1 MTQPGL
7 MAWRSIKTRDQTI
20 MTTLSLEAVS
30 TVRSSAYRKTA
41 WRLMPFLMLCYLCA
55 YLDRVNVGFAKL
67 QMMNDLALSETVYG
81 LGAGVF
87 FIGYFL
93 SEVPSNI
100 ILHKVGARVWIAR
113 IMITWGIVSAL
124 FAFVETAWQ
133 FYALRFLL
141 GIAEAGLAPG
151 LLLYLTYWF
160 PSYRRARM
168 TVLWF
173 IAIPLSG
180 MVGGPL
186 SGWIMNHFA
195 GVHGWAGWQWMFV
208 LEAVPTVV
216 VGLLVLS
223 YLKDGVHQA
232 TWLNDEEKALIT
244 REQAEDDQQK
254 VTHASI
260 GEFIRDRRLWL
271 LAAIYFC
278 VVMGQYAITFWLPP
292 LVRNAG
298 VSDPLHIGFLTSLP
312 YLCAIAAMLLVGRSG
327 DKHRERRWHLIVPM
341 IAGAIGLS
349 LAAMMGG
356 NPTLSILSLCLAA
369 SGILSATS
377 LFWMLPTTLLGGVSA
392 AAGIAAVNSLA
403 NLAGF
408 CSPYLIGWITT
419 LTGSSAIGM
428 YLITG
433 VLFLGASLVL
443 RIPAALVNR

>member
-1 MTQPGL
+1 
-7 MAWRSIKTRDQTI
+7 

-30 TVRSSAYRKTA
+30 TVRSNAYRKTA

-81 LGAGVF
+81 LGAGMF

-93 SEVPSNI
+93 CEVPSNI

-180 MVGGPL
+180 MVGGPI
-186 SGWIMNHFA
+186 SGWIMTHFA

-232 TWLNDEEKALIT
+232 SWLNDDEKALIS
-244 REQAEDDQQK
+244 RELAEDEQKK

-278 VVMGQYAITFWLPP
+278 VVMGQYAITFWLPT

-298 VSDPLHIGFLTSLP
+298 VSDPMKIGLLTSLP
-312 YLCAIAAMLLVGRSG
+312 YFCAIAAMLYAGRSG

-341 IAGAIGLS
+341 IAGAIGLT

-356 NPTLSILSLCLAA
+356 NVMLSILSLCLAA

-377 LFWMLPTTLLGGVSA
+377 MFWMLPTTLLGGVSA
-392 AAGIAAVNSLA
+392 AAGIAAVNSFA

-433 VLFLGASLVL
+433 VLLVGATLVL